1 MIYGIGIDLVKI
13 ERMKDAHEK
22 WGMKFFEK
30 FLTENEI
37 TYCFDK
43 KDPYLSASV
52 RFAAK
57 EALVKAIGSE
67 VFVNLKDVEIMNDEK
82 GKPSIKIHGGLEKFF
97 GSKGIKQCH
106 LSLSHEKEFGI
117 ASVVLEV

>member
-13 ERMKDAHEK
+13 GRMKDAHEK
-22 WGMKFFEK
+22 WGLKFFEK

-37 TYCFDK
+37 AYCFEK
-43 KDPYLSASV
+43 KDPYLSAGV

-67 VFVNLKDVEIMNDEK
+67 VFVNLKNIEIITDEK
-82 GKPSIKIHGGLEKFF
+82 GKPSIKVHGELEKFF
-97 GSKGIKQCH
+97 RDKEIRRCH
-106 LSLSHEKEFGI
+106 LSLSHEKEFGV
-117 ASVVLEV
+117 ASVVLET

>member
-1 MIYGIGIDLVKI
+1 
-13 ERMKDAHEK
+13 MKEAHEK

-37 TYCFDK
+37 AYCFDK

-67 VFVNLKDVEIMNDEK
+67 VFVNLKDVEVMNDEK
-82 GKPSIKIHGGLEKFF
+82 GKPSIKIHGELEKFF

-117 ASVVLEV
+117 ACVVLEV